1 MESIDYKALIHDRK
15 QKDRR
20 PIVRHV
26 ICLDP
31 ELYAE
36 LEEAQQEVR
45 EQITAEQDESGP
57 AVDRRGGGLSPRSQA
72 ESRVAEVEQR
82 IADVSIVGVFKAF
95 TSAVQAE
102 RHDKI
107 EKDREANPDDL
118 NVLVLTAAREDIL
131 LTFQHFEGPGRKRLD
146 LDKSDLEDML
156 STWSHGEVVGLANR
170 IGRAS
175 TEVHDAPK
183 SVRLSLL
190 NQHSA
195 AT

>member
-1 MESIDYKALIHDRK
+1 METVDYKALIQARK
-15 QKDRR
+15 QKGSR

-36 LEEAQQEVR
+36 LEEAQQELKD
-45 EQITAEQDESGP
+45 QILAEQDESAP
-57 AVDRRGGGLSPRSQA
+57 AADRRGGGLSPRSQA
-72 ESRVAEVEQR
+72 EHRVAEVEKR
-82 IADVSIVGVFKAF
+82 IAEVSIVGVFKAF
-95 TSAVQAE
+95 TSEVQAE
-102 RHDKI
+102 RHDKL
-107 EKDREANPDDL
+107 EKEREASPDDL
-118 NVLVLTAAREDIL
+118 NALVLTSAREEIL

-146 LDKSDLEDML
+146 LDKSDLETML
-156 STWSHGEVVGLANR
+156 PDWSHGEVVSLANK

-175 TEVHDAPK
+175 TDVHDAPK

-190 NQHSA
+190 NQHSD